1 MLLVYGQ
8 CYQLNFTS
16 YTECPKSTENYAAF
30 VKALELRYGDHHLSQ
45 VYQLQF
51 RARVQKSGENLQEFA
66 ADVASRD
73 LFTWPTPTA
82 LCINK

>member
-45 VYQLQF
+45 VYQLQL
-51 RARVQKSGENLQEFA
+51 RSTEKR
-66 ADVASRD
+66 
-73 LFTWPTPTA
+73 
-82 LCINK
+82 

>member
-45 VYQLQF
+45 VYLP
-51 RARVQKSGENLQEFA
+51 VT
-66 ADVASRD
+66 VASKSTEKR
-73 LFTWPTPTA
+73 
-82 LCINK
+82 